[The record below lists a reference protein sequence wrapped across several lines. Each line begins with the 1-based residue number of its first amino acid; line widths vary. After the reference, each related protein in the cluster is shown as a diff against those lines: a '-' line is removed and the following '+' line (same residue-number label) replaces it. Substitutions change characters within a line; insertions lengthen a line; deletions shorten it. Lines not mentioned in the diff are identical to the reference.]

1 MVTHASLTTF
11 KSTRRCDYHLTL
23 PYLTLPYSPHPT
35 LPYPTLLTLP
45 YPTLPYSTYPT
56 RTCEYHLTLPYP
68 TYPTTRTLDRRRR
81 SSCAPTTPSSSSAC
95 FAGNNH
101 DKQTTTNYDKH
112 NTRAKAR
119 VAAKTRARARVVIRI
134 PLHAL
139 SVGNGP
145 KEFTY
150 PSPLSQLLYVM
161 CLDCC
166 LLPLQEAGIPSVLGE
181 ATALAHTRR
190 HAALSSLRAGETTAH
205 QV

>member
-23 PYLTLPYSPHPT
+23 PYSPHPT
-35 LPYPTLLTLP
+35 LLTSP
-45 YPTLPYSTYPT
+45 YPTLPYSTL
-56 RTCEYHLTLPYP
+56 LTLPEHVNITSPYP
-68 TYPTTRTLDRRRR
+68 TLPYLPYYQDIGSAEEKQLRTYNTVIIQCLFRRYQPR
-81 SSCAPTTPSSSSAC
+81 
-95 FAGNNH
+95 
-101 DKQTTTNYDKH
+101 QTNYDKLKH

-119 VAAKTRARARVVIRI
+119 VAARTRARARVVIRI